1 MLKAEKGDLS
11 VGMLPIRK
19 AGAAFAKAYVK
30 DLVVGVKNP
39 RKKLEKMVA
48 CQATCA
54 DIGEELTKKARDALA
69 AYINA
74 SEELGKQGQVAE
86 KWVASNAAEGI
97 NTLFMARDKLK
108 EKFDDIRAA
117 MNEAESAIHEQ
128 RKLRATDARNSRL
141 DIKRVM
147 KVFERG
153 NLLPN
158 WRSAIYQ
165 NGLTVDVDD
174 PMYDESQNFSKYTA
188 SVPACAADSDTHADN
203 WADAKRYAPNDAGPY
218 LHCATSLPNA
228 LS

>member
-1 MLKAEKGDLS
+1 LLKAEKGDLT
-11 VGMLPIRK
+11 GGLLPIRK

-74 SEELGKQGQVAE
+74 SEELGKQGQVAQE
-86 KWVASNAAEGI
+86 WVTSDAAEGI

-108 EKFDDIRAA
+108 EKFDDIRVA

-128 RKLRATDARNSRL
+128 RKLRATEARNSRL
-141 DIKRVM
+141 DLKRIM
-147 KVFERG
+147 KVFEQV

-158 WRSAIYQ
+158 WRSAINQ
-165 NGLTVDVDD
+165 NGLTVDVED

-188 SVPACAADSDTHADN
+188 SVPACAANSDIVGGN
-203 WADAKRYAPNDAGPY
+203 WADAKWYAPNDAGPY